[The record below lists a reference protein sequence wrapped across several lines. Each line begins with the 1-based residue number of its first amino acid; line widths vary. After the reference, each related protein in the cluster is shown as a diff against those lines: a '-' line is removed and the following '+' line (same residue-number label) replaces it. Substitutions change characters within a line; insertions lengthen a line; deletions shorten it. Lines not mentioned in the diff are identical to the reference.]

1 MNINAD
7 ELVSFPKQIK
17 IVLKLRALLT
27 HTIQLLFNHTVHES
41 CLINISPLHS
51 LGAKWV
57 HFLTLTSCALDPRA
71 LTSSLKQP
79 NCAQKPREPSLKP
92 PCIKPFN
99 DSPR

>member
-41 CLINISPLHS
+41 CLINISPLHKV
-51 LGAKWV
+51 GAKWV
-57 HFLTLTSCALDPRA
+57 HFLTLTSCALDPKA
-71 LTSSLKQP
+71 
-79 NCAQKPREPSLKP
+79 
-92 PCIKPFN
+92 
-99 DSPR
+99 

>member
-41 CLINISPLHS
+41 CLINISPLHKV
-51 LGAKWV
+51 GAKGV
-57 HFLTLTSCALDPRA
+57 FSKG
-71 LTSSLKQP
+71 LKENQLK
-79 NCAQKPREPSLKP
+79 AFKREHK
-92 PCIKPFN
+92 K
-99 DSPR
+99 